1 MHNPRPATSVY
12 AVGIRAGA
20 GEAAH
25 AAGVQRL
32 LDSYRAIPAAAPV
45 RLAKPTSNL
54 FRHRTK
60 VAAPGLDTSGLTD
73 VVAVDPKTRT
83 ADVAGMCT
91 YADLVA
97 ATLPYGLS
105 PLVVP
110 QLKTITLGG
119 AVTGLGIESASFRN
133 GLPHESVREMD
144 VLTGAGELLTI
155 SPDAHPDLFR
165 AFPNSYGTLGYAT
178 RLRIELES
186 VEPFVALHHIR
197 FHSLP
202 ELIAAAERVIDTGGF
217 DGRRVDYLDGVV
229 FSAQESYLC
238 LGIQTATPGPVSDYT
253 GQDIYYR
260 SIQHPDGIRDDR
272 LTIHDYFWRWDTD
285 WFWCS
290 RAFGVQNPRV
300 RRWWPRRLRRSSFY
314 WKLIGY
320 DQRFAIAD
328 RIERLNG
335 RPPRE
340 RVVQDIEVP
349 IERCAEFLTW
359 FLDTIPIEPLWICPL
374 RLRDTAAWPLYP
386 LRPGHSYV
394 NVGFWS
400 SVPAGGTPGATNR
413 LIETKVSELGGHKS
427 LYSESFYG
435 REEFTDLYGGET
447 YRTVK
452 KTYDPDG
459 RLLDLYAKAVQRR

>member
-1 MHNPRPATSVY
+1 M
-12 AVGIRAGA
+12 GIRAGA

-73 VVAVDPKTRT
+73 VVAVDSKTRT

-91 YADLVA
+91 YEDLVA

-186 VEPFVALHHIR
+186 VEPFVTLHHIR
-197 FHSLP
+197 FHSVP

-217 DGRRVDYLDGVV
+217 HGRRVDYLDGVV

-238 LGIQTATPGPVSDYT
+238 LGIRTATPGPVSDYT

-290 RAFGVQNPRV
+290 RAFGAQNPRV
-300 RRWWPRRLRRSSFY
+300 RRWWPRRLRRSSVY

-374 RLRDTAAWPLYP
+374 RLRDSAAWPLYP

-413 LIETKVSELGGHKS
+413 LIEAKVSELGGHKS